1 MGRGPFGIGTDE
13 QNRSHNP
20 RPQPWGK
27 HPIASAS
34 CFCLSYVAM
43 NNHQMLPACEPHE
56 TGWPE
61 SMHPAAANRCQSEP
75 ANAPRTFQSSPPLRI
90 LVVEDDGQIRRLSAE
105 VLTRCGYDV
114 DTAEDGAAAWS
125 ALLEESYDLMI
136 TDNNMPK
143 VSGIELLKKM
153 RGARMGLP
161 VIMATGTVPT
171 AQFAAAPWLQPD
183 ATLCK
188 PYAIEQLLSV
198 VKKVLREAN
207 PSPGY
212 VAAFA
217 GGEPQAEPV
226 ARSEKPAPAVAA
238 SATKPHDRILVVDED
253 SDLRLQYADA
263 LDGLGFYV
271 DVAHDGEA
279 GWETLQN
286 ERYHLLITEND
297 LPNLTGV
304 ELVRKLRAA
313 HMALPVIMAAERLPT
328 RIQLAGKPSLRLAAT
343 LLKPFP
349 VAALVATVQTAL
361 RATNSARASVTPGPN
376 AYGQSSRDGL
386 RL

>member
-1 MGRGPFGIGTDE
+1 
-13 QNRSHNP
+13 
-20 RPQPWGK
+20 
-27 HPIASAS
+27 
-34 CFCLSYVAM
+34 M
-43 NNHQMLPACEPHE
+43 NNHQTFPASEPQE

-61 SMHPAAANRCQSEP
+61 PMHPPATHVSRTEP
-75 ANAPRTFQSSPPLRI
+75 ANAPQSFQTNPPLRI
-90 LVVEDDGQIRRLSAE
+90 LVVEDDREIRRLSAE

-125 ALLEESYDLMI
+125 ALLADSYDLMI
-136 TDNNMPK
+136 TDNNMPRL
-143 VSGIELLKKM
+143 SGVELLKKM

-171 AQFAAAPWLQPD
+171 EQFAATPWLQPD

-188 PYAIEQLLSV
+188 PYAIEQLLGV

-217 GGEPQAEPV
+217 VANPQAKPV
-226 ARSEKPAPAVAA
+226 ALIGEPAPAAVVSSVKA
-238 SATKPHDRILVVDED
+238 HDRILVVDED
-253 SDLRLQYADA
+253 SDLRVQYAGA
-263 LDGLGFYV
+263 LDRLGFYV

-279 GWETLQN
+279 GWETLQA
-286 ERYHLLITEND
+286 EQYHLLITEND
-297 LPNLTGV
+297 MPNLTGV
-304 ELVRKLRAA
+304 ELVRKVRAA
-313 HMALPVIMAAERLPT
+313 HMALPVIMAAQRLPT
-328 RIQLAGKPSLRLAAT
+328 RTQLAGKPSLRLAAT

-361 RATNSARASVTPGPN
+361 LATDIARASVTPGPN
-376 AYGQSSRDGL
+376 GYGQSSPNGL